1 MNDTPET
8 DALFWKH
15 GYPVDVEASKAM
27 LLCEKLEQERDFAIE
42 KYKLLESCFKRAERE
57 RDELR
62 KELEYARK
70 ERDEARAD
78 AHNYKEGYHIYSLQ
92 ADSAERERDE
102 AQERGCA
109 AIESWWEEHQRALRE
124 GQRVVEAREQ
134 NAKLR
139 EIAQWFADYFVDEC
153 YCSPVIQK
161 AEQLRAELDRLKEVE
176 AKDTAADRLKRA
188 PKLAQGIA
196 FGRILRGRGEVVM
209 AKIKLPVPASGLA
222 KIAEEVSSLAKADGR
237 TAFTRLTRPS
247 GDCLV
252 IYSIPNDEEGAK

>member
-42 KYKLLESCFKRAERE
+42 KYKLLESCFKR
-57 RDELR
+57 
-62 KELEYARK
+62 
-70 ERDEARAD
+70 
-78 AHNYKEGYHIYSLQ
+78 
-92 ADSAERERDE
+92 AERERDE

>member
-1 MNDTPET
+1 MKKQKSSKPKHQTIPHHAYVARVEELEPATDLTPPGTHLIEY
-8 DALFWKH
+8 AGRLKR
-15 GYPVDVEASKAM
+15 
-27 LLCEKLEQERDFAIE
+27 KL
-42 KYKLLESCFKRAERE
+42 
-57 RDELR
+57 DELR
-62 KELEYARK
+62 KELEHARK

-102 AQERGCA
+102 AQERECA

-161 AEQLRAELDRLKEVE
+161 AEQLRAELDRLKEGE
-176 AKDTAADRLKRA
+176 AKDTAADRFKRA
-188 PKLAQGIA
+188 TAV
-196 FGRILRGRGEVVM
+196 FGAPRRRILRGRGEVVM

-237 TAFTRLTRPS
+237 TAFTGLTRQS

>member
-1 MNDTPET
+1 MKNKTKKKT
-8 DALFWKH
+8 KNNTSL
-15 GYPVDVEASKAM
+15 G
-27 LLCEKLEQERDFAIE
+27 
-42 KYKLLESCFKRAERE
+42 
-57 RDELR
+57 ELR
-62 KELEYARK
+62 KELEHARK
-70 ERDEARAD
+70 ERDEGR
-78 AHNYKEGYHIYSLQ
+78 
-92 ADSAERERDE
+92 
-102 AQERGCA
+102 
-109 AIESWWEEHQRALRE
+109 
-124 GQRVVEAREQ
+124 RVVELLHQ

-161 AEQLRAELDRLKEVE
+161 AEQLRAELDRIKEVE

-188 PKLAQGIA
+188 TV
-196 FGRILRGRGEVVM
+196 FGAPRRRILRGRGEVVM

-237 TAFTRLTRPS
+237 TAFTRLTRQS

>member
-1 MNDTPET
+1 MKKTPTPET
-8 DALFWKH
+8 DQCW
-15 GYPVDVEASKAM
+15 
-27 LLCEKLEQERDFAIE
+27 E
-42 KYKLLESCFKRAERE
+42 KYINFPYSNGAGDLRILAQRLERE
-57 RDELR
+57 RDELAALLAAEKSTR
-62 KELEYARK
+62 NSIIEKGVK
-70 ERDEARAD
+70 T
-78 AHNYKEGYHIYSLQ
+78 
-92 ADSAERERDE
+92 ERERDE
-102 AQERGCA
+102 AQERECA

-124 GQRVVEAREQ
+124 GQRVVDARKQ
-134 NAKLR
+134 NTKLR
-139 EIAQWFADYFVDEC
+139 EIAEWFADHFVIEC
-153 YCSPVIQK
+153 NPLHLPHGFHDLHDKDSLCPVIQK
-161 AEQLRAELDRLKEVE
+161 AEELRAELDRLKEVD

-237 TAFTRLTRPS
+237 TAYTSLTRQS